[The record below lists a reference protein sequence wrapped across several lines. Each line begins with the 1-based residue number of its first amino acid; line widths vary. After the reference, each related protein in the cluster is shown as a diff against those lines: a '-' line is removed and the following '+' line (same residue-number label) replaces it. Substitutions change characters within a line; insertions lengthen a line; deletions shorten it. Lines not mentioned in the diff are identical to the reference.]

1 MAGTALRG
9 PALRRGDCI
18 GIAAPATHDEGQDIS
33 AAVARLERAGY
44 RVKMTPTVTGNYGF
58 FSGTDADRAR
68 DINALFHDDGVKAII
83 CLNGG
88 YGSARILDKLDYEY
102 IASHPKLVIG
112 FSDVTA
118 LQIALWEKCRL
129 VTANGPLMVTLGGSD
144 AYTAGQFFQGL
155 TTDAWRGP
163 LALPAGRKLMTVVPG
178 QAEGPIVGGNL
189 TVLTSLVGT
198 PYALDGT
205 GCILVL
211 EDTGEDA
218 YRIDRM
224 LNQLWQSGLLS
235 RVAAIA
241 YGDFTDCPNDPG
253 DFTTDQVLDYYA
265 HLAGKPA
272 IKGLPVGHTKDK
284 AFVPYGVRVRLDA
297 DREDASLT
305 FIDV

>member
-1 MAGTALRG
+1 M
-9 PALRRGDCI
+9 
-18 GIAAPATHDEGQDIS
+18 
-33 AAVARLERAGY
+33 
-44 RVKMTPTVTGNYGF
+44 
-58 FSGTDADRAR
+58 
-68 DINALFHDDGVKAII
+68 
-83 CLNGG
+83 
-88 YGSARILDKLDYEY
+88 
-102 IASHPKLVIG
+102 
-112 FSDVTA
+112 TA

-155 TTDAWRGP
+155 TTDAWQGP
-163 LALPAGRKLMTVVPG
+163 LALPAGRKLTTIVLG
-178 QAEGPIVGGNL
+178 KAEGPIVGGNL

-205 GCILVL
+205 SCILVL

-241 YGDFTDCPNDPG
+241 YGDFTDCPHDPG

-284 AFVPYGVRVRLDA
+284 AFVPYGVEGRLDA
-297 DREDASLT
+297 DREGASLT
-305 FIDV
+305 FVDG

>member
-1 MAGTALRG
+1 MTAVRG
-9 PALRRGDCI
+9 PALHRGDCI

-33 AAVARLERAGY
+33 AAVDRLEQAGY
-44 RVKMTPTVTGNYGF
+44 RVKLMPTVTGSYGF
-58 FSGTDADRAR
+58 FAGTDEERAR
-68 DINALFHDDGVKAII
+68 DVNALFHDDDVKAIL

-88 YGSARILDKLDYEY
+88 YGSARILDKLDYDY
-102 IASHPKLVIG
+102 IAAHPKLVIG

-155 TTDAWRGP
+155 TTDAWQGP
-163 LALPAGRKLMTVVPG
+163 LALPAGRKLTTVVPG

-241 YGDFTDCPNDPG
+241 YGDFTDCPHDPG

-272 IKGLPVGHTKDK
+272 IKGLPVGHTRDK
-284 AFVPYGVRVRLDA
+284 AFVPYGVEGRLDA
-297 DREDASLT
+297 DREGASLT
-305 FIDV
+305 FVDG

>member
-1 MAGTALRG
+1 
-9 PALRRGDCI
+9 
-18 GIAAPATHDEGQDIS
+18 
-33 AAVARLERAGY
+33 
-44 RVKMTPTVTGNYGF
+44 
-58 FSGTDADRAR
+58 
-68 DINALFHDDGVKAII
+68 
-83 CLNGG
+83 
-88 YGSARILDKLDYEY
+88 
-102 IASHPKLVIG
+102 
-112 FSDVTA
+112 
-118 LQIALWEKCRL
+118 
-129 VTANGPLMVTLGGSD
+129 MVTLGGSD

-155 TTDAWRGP
+155 TADAWQGP
-163 LALPAGRKLMTVVPG
+163 LALPAGRKLTTVVPG

-198 PYALDGT
+198 PYALDGM

-284 AFVPYGVRVRLDA
+284 AFVPYGVKVRSMPIGRAHRLPLLMFA
-297 DREDASLT
+297 VYGRCNICMSNINHRLSAICRGT
-305 FIDV
+305 TRGARF

>member
-1 MAGTALRG
+1 M
-9 PALRRGDCI
+9 
-18 GIAAPATHDEGQDIS
+18 
-33 AAVARLERAGY
+33 
-44 RVKMTPTVTGNYGF
+44 PTVTGNYGF
-58 FSGTDADRAR
+58 FSGTDAERAR
-68 DINALFHDDGVKAII
+68 DINALFHDDDVKVII

-88 YGSARILDKLDYEY
+88 YGSARIFDKLDYEY
-102 IASHPKLVIG
+102 IASHPKLVVG

-163 LALPAGRKLMTVVPG
+163 LALPAGRK
-178 QAEGPIVGGNL
+178 L

-284 AFVPYGVRVRLDA
+284 AFVPYGVKVRLDA
-297 DREDASLT
+297 DREGASLT
-305 FIDV
+305 FIDVCGLRPL

>member
-1 MAGTALRG
+1 M
-9 PALRRGDCI
+9 
-18 GIAAPATHDEGQDIS
+18 
-33 AAVARLERAGY
+33 
-44 RVKMTPTVTGNYGF
+44 MPTVTGNYGF
-58 FSGTDADRAR
+58 FSGTDAERAR
-68 DINALFHDDGVKAII
+68 DINALFHDDDVKAII

-102 IASHPKLVIG
+102 IASHPKLVVG

-129 VTANGPLMVTLGGSD
+129 ITANGPLMVTLGGSD

-163 LALPAGRKLMTVVPG
+163 LALPAGRKLTTVVPG

-224 LNQLWQSGLLS
+224 LNQLRQSGLLS

-284 AFVPYGVRVRLDA
+284 AFVPYGVKVRLDA
-297 DREDASLT
+297 DGEGASLT
-305 FIDV
+305 FIDVCGLRPL

>member
-1 MAGTALRG
+1 
-9 PALRRGDCI
+9 
-18 GIAAPATHDEGQDIS
+18 
-33 AAVARLERAGY
+33 
-44 RVKMTPTVTGNYGF
+44 
-58 FSGTDADRAR
+58 
-68 DINALFHDDGVKAII
+68 
-83 CLNGG
+83 
-88 YGSARILDKLDYEY
+88 
-102 IASHPKLVIG
+102 
-112 FSDVTA
+112 
-118 LQIALWEKCRL
+118 
-129 VTANGPLMVTLGGSD
+129 MVTLGGSD

-155 TTDAWRGP
+155 TADAWQGP
-163 LALPAGRKLMTVVPG
+163 LALPAGRKLTTVVPG

-198 PYALDGT
+198 PYALDGM

-284 AFVPYGVRVRLDA
+284 AFVPYGVKVRLDA
-297 DREDASLT
+297 DREGASLT
-305 FIDV
+305 FIDVCGLRPL